1 MPTRNVNLTPE
12 LDRAVEER
20 VYSGRYENASEVMR
34 AALRALT
41 QVEQEDARKLAI
53 LDQALAQG
61 DASPDF
67 VGDPFE
73 ASYREL
79 GWRPR
84 TVGNPPSKS
93 KTRAKAPSKA
103 KRKRG

>member
-12 LDRAVEER
+12 LNQAVEER
-20 VYSGRYENASEVMR
+20 VDSGRYENASEVVR

-41 QVEQEDARKLAI
+41 QVEQEDARKLTL

-61 DASPDF
+61 EASPDF
-67 VGDPFE
+67 ASDPFE
-73 ASYREL
+73 AAYREL

-84 TVGNPPSKS
+84 AVSTSARKPKA
-93 KTRAKAPSKA
+93 KTKTAPKA